1 MFIFVRSWKEIRPFA
16 IKDKIVI
23 ERTVDI
29 PLMPDF
35 ISETFDKSETDEHNK
50 YSAIAKNVEYQF
62 TLVPPLKDDTYKPSC
77 IYEPILALNKEIKTI
92 CKIDF
97 VNAINEIRKFSE
109 QDGLSFVFTEINDWY
124 KWLVK
129 AVSEYNYKGYYFNN
143 SQFLDLMKDTQ
154 LRLLSYCEQMFSE
167 INTENSDTKFDKF
180 DDEIAGY
187 QSQVAEKKALIEKG
201 IDVLKN
207 TSRVKTLEKKISDL
221 LGLKKRFEGTS
232 SNRDS
237 KELRGFLQKCNDVIA
252 GRYKAITNEESIG
265 QVLEK
270 TETTKMMMLNSFVV
284 KYLYGFNEFMGKL
297 VPLIKQL
304 LAIEIPEDYQ
314 VFEKEGQRYIVINE
328 IKEYGDT
335 KAIREKFNLLCLTRR

>member
-1 MFIFVRSWKEIRPFA
+1 M
-16 IKDKIVI
+16 
-23 ERTVDI
+23 
-29 PLMPDF
+29 
-35 ISETFDKSETDEHNK
+35 
-50 YSAIAKNVEYQF
+50 
-62 TLVPPLKDDTYKPSC
+62 
-77 IYEPILALNKEIKTI
+77 
-92 CKIDF
+92 
-97 VNAINEIRKFSE
+97 
-109 QDGLSFVFTEINDWY
+109 
-124 KWLVK
+124 
-129 AVSEYNYKGYYFNN
+129 
-143 SQFLDLMKDTQ
+143 
-154 LRLLSYCEQMFSE
+154 
-167 INTENSDTKFDKF
+167 
-180 DDEIAGY
+180 
-187 QSQVAEKKALIEKG
+187 
-201 IDVLKN
+201 VLK
-207 TSRVKTLEKKISDL
+207 SDL
-221 LGLKKRFEGTS
+221 TS

>member
-1 MFIFVRSWKEIRPFA
+1 M
-16 IKDKIVI
+16 
-23 ERTVDI
+23 
-29 PLMPDF
+29 
-35 ISETFDKSETDEHNK
+35 
-50 YSAIAKNVEYQF
+50 
-62 TLVPPLKDDTYKPSC
+62 
-77 IYEPILALNKEIKTI
+77 
-92 CKIDF
+92 
-97 VNAINEIRKFSE
+97 
-109 QDGLSFVFTEINDWY
+109 SFVFTEINDWY

-129 AVSEYNYKGYYFNN
+129 AVSEYNYKGYYFTN

-187 QSQVAEKKALIEKG
+187 QSQVAEKRALIEKG

-237 KELRGFLQKCNDVIA
+237 KELQGFLQKCNDVIA

-314 VFEKEGQRYIVINE
+314 VFAKEGQRYIVINE

-335 KAIREKFNLLCLTRR
+335 KAVREKFNLLCLTRR

>member
-1 MFIFVRSWKEIRPFA
+1 MV
-16 IKDKIVI
+16 

-35 ISETFDKSETDEHNK
+35 ISETFDKSETNEHNK

-62 TLVPPLKDDTYKPSC
+62 TLVPPLKDDTYKLSC
-77 IYEPILALNKEIKTI
+77 IYKPILSLAKEIKKVY
-92 CKIDF
+92 KIDF
-97 VNAINEIRKFSE
+97 VNAIDEIREFSE
-109 QDGLSFVFTEINDWY
+109 QDGLSFVFAEINDWY

-129 AVSEYNYKGYYFNN
+129 AVDEYTYKRYYSKN
-143 SQFLDLMKDTQ
+143 SQFLNLLQDTQ

-187 QSQVAEKKALIEKG
+187 QRQVVEKKALIEQG

-237 KELRGFLQKCNDVIA
+237 KELQVFLQKCNDVIA
-252 GRYKAITNEESIG
+252 GRYKAITSEESIG

-284 KYLYGFNEFMGKL
+284 KYLYVFNEFMGKI
-297 VPLIKQL
+297 VPLIEQL
-304 LAIEIPEDYQ
+304 LAIEIPEDYK

-328 IKEYGDT
+328 LKEYSDT
-335 KAIREKFNLLCLTRR
+335 KMIREKFNLLCLTRR